1 MTVEVDPRAVRR
13 ALESALAGR
22 DISADS
28 DAAMI
33 KLVARLG
40 AVTAEIGNRHQ
51 ARGHFRQ
58 VAECGPAVLGDDHP
72 AVRQARAYL
81 SGAPL
86 QLVTS
91 PATPAPATTAAITEH
106 SGTRTRKR
114 WIVAGGLVAALIAAT
129 TVAIA
134 ARSGG
139 DRHHPPRLP
148 SAPAQVAV
156 AIGAG
161 TALVTW
167 SDPAD
172 GRVPFLIVGGT
183 KGSSPTV
190 RQEVPPGQTSVSIS
204 GLAGGSEYCFT
215 VAAVY
220 ASDLV
225 ATSAA
230 ACATT
235 S

>member
-1 MTVEVDPRAVRR
+1 VTVEVDPRAVRR
-13 ALESALAGR
+13 ELESALAGR
-22 DISADS
+22 DISVDS
-28 DAAMI
+28 DAATI

-51 ARGHFRQ
+51 ARGHFRR

-86 QLVTS
+86 QLVTP
-91 PATPAPATTAAITEH
+91 PATPAPSATADVTER

-114 WIVAGGLVAALIAAT
+114 WIVAGGLVAAVIVAT

-134 ARSGG
+134 ARSGA
-139 DRHHPPRLP
+139 DRHRPPRLP

-161 TALVTW
+161 TARVTW

-172 GRVPFLIVGGT
+172 GRVPFLIVGGA

-190 RQEVPPGQTSVSIS
+190 RQEVPPGRTSVSIS